1 MSPIRYSEG
10 LTGFYRKGVIFFYIW
25 ILLEGALRKW
35 VAPGLSTPL
44 FFGKYAILAV
54 LAFYF
59 VGNKEK
65 ISRATAPYMGLMLF
79 YLFYCLLEQFNLNV
93 TDSPAVGLIGL
104 AVHLGFLP
112 LAFLLPRI
120 ITRMEQIDKIFS
132 TMVWICLPIFIL
144 GIVQYF
150 SAPSAYIN
158 KYVSEDL
165 SVAVVGEHA
174 RITTVF
180 SYLSGHVSLLS
191 FVMPIFFI
199 LVTTGFKS
207 KQGKA
212 IVIGVFLLG
221 LLNLLMTGSR
231 GPVGFFIIDVVLI
244 SLGVGMGFVGS
255 KLNKSMFTVQLVAIG
270 LLGTVVL
277 TLTESGREALDSFMG
292 RVEGH
297 NDVGN
302 RVEDALNP
310 FKFLETSGIIGFGIG
325 TSYEANQKYLT
336 GRDRMPGYWE
346 EEAER
351 VVIELGLIGF
361 ILCTAMRWAVFAFIV
376 RTMFTVQ
383 ETRLKL
389 IAMVL
394 AIIQLPTI
402 VYLNLAIFNWMD
414 NIIFWTCAGA
424 ASAIY
429 QIDLHEKQK
438 TPSLSL
444 ASG

>member
-1 MSPIRYSEG
+1 
-10 LTGFYRKGVIFFYIW
+10 
-25 ILLEGALRKW
+25 
-35 VAPGLSTPL
+35 
-44 FFGKYAILAV
+44 
-54 LAFYF
+54 
-59 VGNKEK
+59 
-65 ISRATAPYMGLMLF
+65 
-79 YLFYCLLEQFNLNV
+79 
-93 TDSPAVGLIGL
+93 
-104 AVHLGFLP
+104 
-112 LAFLLPRI
+112 
-120 ITRMEQIDKIFS
+120 
-132 TMVWICLPIFIL
+132 VWICLPIFIL
-144 GIVQYF
+144 GVVQYF

-191 FVMPIFFI
+191 FVMPFFFI

-212 IVIGVFLLG
+212 IVIAVFLLG

-270 LLGTVVL
+270 LLGTMVL

-310 FKFLETSGIIGFGIG
+310 FKFLDTSGIIGFGIG

-361 ILCTAMRWAVFAFIV
+361 ILCTAMRWAAFAFIV

>member
-59 VGNKEK
+59 VGNQEK
-65 ISRATAPYMGLMLF
+65 VSRASAPYMGIVLF
-79 YLFYCLLEQFNLNV
+79 YLFYCLIGQFNMNV
-93 TDSPAVGLIGL
+93 TDSPVVGLIGL
-104 AVHLGFLP
+104 VVHLGFLP
-112 LAFLLPRI
+112 LAVLLPRI
-120 ITRMEQIDKIFS
+120 ITRMDQIDKIFG

-144 GIVQYF
+144 GTIQYF
-150 SAPSAYIN
+150 SPPSAFIN

-165 SVAVVGEHA
+165 GVATVGEHA

-191 FVMPIFFI
+191 IVMPFFFI

-221 LLNLLMTGSR
+221 MLNLLMTGSR
-231 GPVGFFIIDVVLI
+231 GPVGFFVIDVVLI
-244 SLGVGMGFVGS
+244 SLGVGMGFAGN
-255 KLNKSMFTVQLVAIG
+255 KLNKSLFTVQLAVIG
-270 LLGTVVL
+270 LMGFGVL
-277 TLTESGREALDSFMG
+277 TFTESGQESLKSFMG
-292 RVEGH
+292 RVDQN

-325 TSYEANQKYLT
+325 TTYEANRKYLT
-336 GRDRMPGYWE
+336 GREKMPGYWE

-351 VVIELGLIGF
+351 VVIELGFIGF
-361 ILCTAMRWAVFAFIV
+361 MLCTAMRFAVFIFIV
-376 RTMFTVQ
+376 RTMFAVR

-402 VYLNLAIFNWMD
+402 FYLNLAIFNWMD
-414 NIIFWTCAGA
+414 NIIFWTCAGV
-424 ASAIY
+424 ASAIH

-438 TPSLSL
+438 APSLSL